1 MSEDVA
7 VNSENIQAAP
17 VDNTVKHEPEVKQQE
32 QNDDYHQR
40 NWNELRRQK
49 NDLEKQLRMQQ
60 EAIDR
65 LTAAQNAP
73 KEEPDE
79 IDQIGDEEFI
89 PKGKVNKLV
98 RKEAQKIAK
107 EIAEQENKRY
117 RAEQE
122 KSQSFDR
129 LQRQYPDFSQVVN
142 NETLLLLEE
151 QDPEL
156 AKSIADTN
164 DPYKI
169 AIQSYKYIKAMG
181 IESKVPNAR
190 RAKEIDKKIEKNE
203 KTVQTPQAY
212 EKRPMAEA
220 FKLTDSMK
228 SDLYSEM
235 MSYANQAGMGY

>member
-1 MSEDVA
+1 M
-7 VNSENIQAAP
+7 
-17 VDNTVKHEPEVKQQE
+17 
-32 QNDDYHQR
+32 
-40 NWNELRRQK
+40 
-49 NDLEKQLRMQQ
+49 
-60 EAIDR
+60 
-65 LTAAQNAP
+65 
-73 KEEPDE
+73 
-79 IDQIGDEEFI
+79 
-89 PKGKVNKLV
+89 
-98 RKEAQKIAK
+98 
-107 EIAEQENKRY
+107 
-117 RAEQE
+117 
-122 KSQSFDR
+122 
-129 LQRQYPDFSQVVN
+129 
-142 NETLLLLEE
+142 EE